1 MSRRAR
7 DLDTLNQD
15 ILQRETRASRSGLSV
30 LVGVV
35 VIALLGYLALETGTR
50 AVGHEPW
57 LIAPERAW
65 AWFVGLPGSSNPPV
79 GVAVAGALILAI
91 GVGLL
96 AAALTRGTRRRHS
109 LPTHRV
115 VALVDD
121 DVIGQSL
128 VRAAHLAAGVGPDQV
143 RVVVDRAA
151 VLVTVRPTSGVSIEG
166 AAVEEGVRSELERQG
181 FAGVFTVSVT
191 VTATGVVGQ

>member
-7 DLDTLNQD
+7 DLDSLNQD
-15 ILQRETRASRSGLSV
+15 ILKRETGASRSGLAV
-30 LVGVV
+30 LVGLVV
-35 VIALLGYLALETGTR
+35 MALLGYLALETGTR
-50 AVGHEPW
+50 AVGSEPW
-57 LIAPERAW
+57 LIEPERAW
-65 AWFVGLPGSSNPPV
+65 AWFVGLPGTSNPPV
-79 GVAVAGALILAI
+79 GVAIVGVLILLV

-96 AAALTRGTRRRHS
+96 LAGLTRGTRRRHS

-121 DVIGQSL
+121 DVIAQAL
-128 VRAAHLAAGVGPDQV
+128 VRPAHLAAGVGPDQV

-151 VLVTVRPTSGVSIEG
+151 VLVTVRPTSGVSIV
-166 AAVEEGVRSELERQG
+166 AADVEEGVRAELERQG

>member
-1 MSRRAR
+1 MSRRTR
-7 DLDTLNQD
+7 DLDSANQE
-15 ILQRETRASRSGLSV
+15 IRTRETRASRSGLSV

-35 VIALLGYLALETGTR
+35 VIMLLGYLALETGTR

-79 GVAVAGALILAI
+79 GVAVCGALILLI

-96 AAALTRGTRRRHS
+96 TASLARGTRRRQS
-109 LPTHRV
+109 LPTQRV

-121 DVIGQSL
+121 DVIAQAL
-128 VRAAHLAAGVGPDQV
+128 VRPAHLAAGVGPDQV

-151 VLVTVRPTSGVSIEG
+151 VLVTVRPTSGVSIDG
-166 AAVEEGVRSELERQG
+166 SAVEEGVRSELARQG
-181 FAGVFTVSVT
+181 FADVFQVSVT